1 MRVVVDANVLVS
13 ACYSLALGPLDGHQ
27 LLAPAHA
34 RSEVLSTIREMA
46 YRGEIPTTSVEGA
59 VEFLYG
65 LGLVIRDDLDLA
77 RRAYDVAERLGWA
90 KTYDAAYVA
99 LASIEGIAL
108 VTLDARLRRGA
119 ADLVTIMSPDDLGAA

>member
-1 MRVVVDANVLVS
+1 MRVVVDANVLVGAS
-13 ACYSLALGPLDGHQ
+13 YSLDLGPLKGHQ

-46 YRGEIPTTSVEGA
+46 YRGEVPTAAVDGA
-59 VEFLYG
+59 IEFLYG

-77 RRAYDVAERLGWA
+77 RRSYDVAERLGWA

-119 ADLVTIMSPDDLGAA
+119 ADLATILSPDELSAA